1 MARTIKRYAN
11 RKLYDVVARR
21 YVKLDELADLIQAGE
36 EVQVIDKESGEDITE
51 ATLSK
56 IAAATVR
63 QPTEPISRNA
73 LVSFIRQPGD
83 LFFGYMRRT
92 VSAGLDT
99 VQQIDRQFE
108 RLGTMLRDALRHS
121 VKGTASADESAEQL
135 APALRAVIETFVAQC
150 VTEQLAAHGAPS
162 ATEFARLQRRVA
174 ELEKQLGKLA
184 PAAPTDG
191 AGKDGASVDGVGAAE
206 SAQRVT
212 NGHGMT
218 TRKRARAARS

>member
-21 YVKLDELADLIQAGE
+21 YVKLEELADLIQAGE

-73 LVSFIRQPGD
+73 LVSFIRQPSD

-135 APALRAVIETFVAQC
+135 APALRAVIETFVSQC
-150 VTEQLAAHGAPS
+150 VTEQLAAHGVPS
-162 ATEFARLQRRVA
+162 AREFGRLQRRVT
-174 ELEKQLGKLA
+174 ELEKQLGKLTQ
-184 PAAPTDG
+184 AAPLDG
-191 AGKDGASVDGVGAAE
+191 AGVDGAGAAE

>member
-21 YVKLDELADLIQAGE
+21 YVKLNELADLIQAGE

-73 LVSFIRQPGD
+73 LVSFIRQPSD

-108 RLGTMLRDALRHS
+108 RLGMMLREALRHS
-121 VKGTASADESAEQL
+121 VKGTNSTDESADQL
-135 APALRAVIETFVAQC
+135 APALRTVIETFVAQC
-150 VTEQLAAHGAPS
+150 VTEQLAARGTPS

-174 ELEKQLGKLA
+174 EIEKQLGKLTQTVA
-184 PAAPTDG
+184 LD
-191 AGKDGASVDGVGAAE
+191 SHEVDGTEAAE
-206 SAQRVT
+206 IPQRAT
-212 NGHGMT
+212 NGQGMAS
-218 TRKRARAARS
+218 RKRVRAARS

>member
-11 RKLYDVVARR
+11 RKLYDVAARR
-21 YVKLDELADLIQAGE
+21 YVKLDELADFIQAGE
-36 EVQVIDKESGEDITE
+36 EVQVIDKETGEDITE

-73 LVSFIRQPGD
+73 LVSFIRQPSD

-108 RLGTMLRDALRHS
+108 RLGAMLREALRP
-121 VKGTASADESAEQL
+121 GARDAASAEEL
-135 APALRAVIETFVAQC
+135 APALRAVIEAFVAQC
-150 VTEQLAAHGAPS
+150 VTEQLTEQGVPS
-162 ATEFARLQRRVA
+162 ATEFARLQRRVT
-174 ELEKQLGKLA
+174 ELEKKLGKL
-184 PAAPTDG
+184 
-191 AGKDGASVDGVGAAE
+191 VGAAE
-206 SAQRVT
+206 VERAASAEAAPAPT
-212 NGHGMT
+212 NGDGMT
-218 TRKRARAARS
+218 GRKRVRAARS

>member
-11 RKLYDVVARR
+11 RKLYDVAARR
-21 YVKLDELADLIQAGE
+21 YVKLDELADFIQAGE

-99 VQQIDRQFE
+99 VHQIDRQFE
-108 RLGTMLRDALRHS
+108 RLGAMLREALRPG
-121 VKGTASADESAEQL
+121 VKDTTSADEL
-135 APALRAVIETFVAQC
+135 APALRAVIEAFVAQC
-150 VTEQLAAHGAPS
+150 VAEQLSEHGVPS
-162 ATEFARLQRRVA
+162 ATEFARLQRRVT
-174 ELEKQLGKLA
+174 ELEKQLGKLTRA
-184 PAAPTDG
+184 AQDTDGIASQPAA
-191 AGKDGASVDGVGAAE
+191 
-206 SAQRVT
+206 
-212 NGHGMT
+212 NGHPISP
-218 TRKRARAARS
+218 RKRVRAARS